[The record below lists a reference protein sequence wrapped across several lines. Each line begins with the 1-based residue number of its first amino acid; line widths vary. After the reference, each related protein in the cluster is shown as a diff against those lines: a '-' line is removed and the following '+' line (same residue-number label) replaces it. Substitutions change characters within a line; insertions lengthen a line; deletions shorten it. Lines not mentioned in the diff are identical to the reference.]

1 MPSTS
6 GSIMSVTTASGR
18 QVLKSS
24 SPRVP
29 MSAVLHLVAGMLE
42 QDLQPLG
49 HRRLVVD
56 GEDAL
61 LSFQTHSSKQ
71 CSGKAQSVNTQTAMC
86 LISYIVTESVHLTE
100 LRIC

>member
-18 QVLKSS
+18 QRPEDLLAARADERGS
-24 SPRVP
+24 
-29 MSAVLHLVAGMLE
+29 HLVARMLE

-49 HRRLVVD
+49 HRRLIVD

-61 LSFQTHSSKQ
+61 LPFQTHPWRMYCKRAASQYTRDRDVSE
-71 CSGKAQSVNTQTAMC
+71 
-86 LISYIVTESVHLTE
+86 SYTL
-100 LRIC
+100 L